1 MLARTTAFCVVLVAG
16 CASTSRNVQTV
27 QKEELA
33 GSARS
38 NLFVGHST
46 NGDIVVAA
54 NHYDAMGGLATTAE
68 ELGMPARKGS
78 NGQMLCQRE
87 MLTGT
92 HVPQWICRYE
102 EDVQATRQATM
113 DWLQQ
118 PHTSIQGKPNMGAVL
133 LGGGPGGGHG
143 GTLVP

>member
-16 CASTSRNVQTV
+16 CAGTSRNVQTV
-27 QKEELA
+27 QREDLT

-46 NGDIVVAA
+46 NGDLVVAA

-68 ELGMPARKGS
+68 ELGIPARKGS
-78 NGQMLCQRE
+78 NGEMLCQRE

-92 HVPQWICRYE
+92 HVPRWICRYE
-102 EDVQATRQATM
+102 EDVRATRQATVDWM
-113 DWLQQ
+113 DQ
-118 PHTSIQGKPNMGAVL
+118 PRVSIQSKPSMGAVL
-133 LGGGPGGGHG
+133 LGGGPGGGRG